1 LISHGEWWFKSEGFG
16 SMGSCRVQN
25 IPLIQLSA
33 LYIDSAVNNDSTKSK
48 LLGEEANKPL
58 ERVDIG

>member
-1 LISHGEWWFKSEGFG
+1 
-16 SMGSCRVQN
+16 M
-25 IPLIQLSA
+25 SA
-33 LYIDSAVNNDSTKSK
+33 LGIDSAVNHDSTKSK